1 MGIQVITI
9 DMERPRGI
17 PITETD
23 WDQTPPAV
31 QELVGLVWQENQ
43 LLKKQLAEM
52 KRGFEKQVGVLQA
65 EVEKLREQV
74 NKNSHNSSKPPSSDG
89 LRQRNYPKPEP
100 SGEKKGARK
109 GHHGHGRKLKGAQE
123 VNEIVK
129 SVPTACEE
137 CGALLL
143 GEDPQPERHQVSE
156 VPKIKAAVVE
166 YQRHSLDCLVCG
178 HRNQAEWPTGM
189 PKGSFGE
196 RLQALIGYLGG
207 RFGVSQRDMVELLGT
222 VFQVDISLGSIPAQE
237 RRVSRALKHPV
248 ATALSYVQAQKAVNL
263 DENSWPEL
271 TQKFWLWVC
280 STPSVTIFRIFKDRS
295 ALGAEKLLGS
305 RFSGIV
311 GSDRYGAY
319 SWLDPCNRQV
329 CWAHLKRDFQAWVE
343 RGGESRVIG
352 RLLLVQFKAIF
363 GLWHRVR
370 DGTLSRANFQAAMQP
385 IRREFIDLLEVGT
398 CLDHA
403 ETRTTCHNILKIKEA
418 LWTFVD
424 QEGVEPTNNAA
435 ERALRRGV
443 IWRHHSYG
451 TQSASGSLFVERILS
466 AVITL
471 RLQNRDV
478 LDYLA
483 AACSAASL
491 GIPAPSLLP
500 SL

>member
-1 MGIQVITI
+1 MNMPLELPITAEDWEKTPATVGAVVILLREENQALKGQVIQ
-9 DMERPRGI
+9 MQNQVEKL
-17 PITETD
+17 
-23 WDQTPPAV
+23 QT
-31 QELVGLVWQENQ
+31 
-43 LLKKQLAEM
+43 
-52 KRGFEKQVGVLQA
+52 
-65 EVEKLREQV
+65 EVEKLREQA

-89 LRQRNYPKPEP
+89 LQKRNYPKSEA
-100 SGEKKGARK
+100 SGEKKGGRK
-109 GHHGHGRKLKGAQE
+109 GHHGHGRKLKAGQE

-129 SVPTACEE
+129 SVPTVCAD

-143 GEDPQPERHQVSE
+143 GEDLEPERHQVSE
-156 VPKIKAAVVE
+156 VPKIKAVVVE

-178 HRNQAEWPTGM
+178 HRNRAEWPAGM

-196 RLQALIGYLGG
+196 RLQAMIGYLGG

-222 VFQVDISLGSIPAQE
+222 VFQVEISLGSIPAQE
-237 RRVSRALKHPV
+237 RRVSRALKQPV
-248 ATALSYVQAQKAVNL
+248 AAALKYVQAQKAVNL
-263 DENSWPEL
+263 DESSWPEL

-280 STPSVTIFRIFKDRS
+280 ATPSVTVFRIFKDRS

-305 RFSGIV
+305 HFSGSV
-311 GSDRYGAY
+311 GSDRYSAY
-319 SWLDPCNRQV
+319 NWLDPGCRQV

-352 RLLLVQFKAIF
+352 RMLLVRLKAIF

-370 DGTLSRANFQAAMQP
+370 DGTLSRADFQTAMQP
-385 IRREFIDLLEVGT
+385 IRQEFVGVLEVGT

-403 ETRTTCHNILKIKEA
+403 ETRTTCHNILKIQAA

-424 QEGVEPTNNAA
+424 REGVEPTNNAA

-451 TQSASGSLFVERILS
+451 TQSASGSLFVERILT
-466 AVITL
+466 AVMTL
-471 RLQNRDV
+471 RQQNRDV

-483 AACSAASL
+483 TVCRAATL

-500 SL
+500 SIRGLSRHMFYTN